1 MPFQRGLMPEKAVQ
15 VPRPSPPLQLHTSI
29 SPEATVVNCK
39 GHLTFDVSEMF
50 KGEVKKLIPNAQRI
64 VLDLTELDYLDSS
77 GLGAI
82 VSIYVSSKRAGC
94 ELRLIN
100 FNKRVREL
108 LGITH
113 VLSIFESIGQYNI
126 KLP

>member
-1 MPFQRGLMPEKAVQ
+1 MPEKLAQ
-15 VPRPSPPLQLHTSI
+15 VPPPPLQLRTSTTA
-29 SPEATVVNCK
+29 EATVVNCK
-39 GHLTFDVSEMF
+39 GHLTFDVSAMF
-50 KGEVKKLIPNAQRI
+50 KDELKKLIPDTRCI
-64 VLDLTELDYLDSS
+64 VLDLTELEYLDSS

-82 VSIYVSSKRAGC
+82 VSVYVSAKRAGC

-113 VLSIFESIGQYNI
+113 VLSIFQSIGQYNM

>member
-1 MPFQRGLMPEKAVQ
+1 MKC
-15 VPRPSPPLQLHTSI
+15 S
-29 SPEATVVNCK
+29 
-39 GHLTFDVSEMF
+39 GHLTFDVSANF
-50 KGEVKKLIPNAQRI
+50 KCEIKALIPETRRI
-64 VLDLTELDYLDSS
+64 VLDLTDLAYMDSS

-82 VSIYVSSKRAGC
+82 ISVYVSAKTSGC

-113 VLSIFESIGQYNI
+113 VLSMFEDFGQFNI
-126 KLP
+126 KMP